1 MKNHTCKFPRTKTL
15 MGGAVLSV
23 LVACASMAAV
33 SAQSI
38 EGSFDLGGGATGG
51 VTMGA
56 NGPTGVLSNGAT
68 GDSIQIGGGGG
79 PGFALS
85 SGPASM
91 GDGGTIGRTSFRT
104 GYGNQG
110 MGNIQDGM
118 TTGSN
123 NPLDGRGSNFGLS
136 GTQTGLMAPNSFS
149 NAPMP
154 VTATNSGHM
163 DYGFTAGPQ
172 QYYDSMYGLTR
183 AGNNLI
189 DDLGR
194 RLTGGF
200 INSGRQ
206 SLPRVSTGSV
216 DFNTVT
222 RSSAGFGP

>member
-1 MKNHTCKFPRTKTL
+1 MKNHTFKFPRTNAFL
-15 MGGAVLSV
+15 AGAFLSV
-23 LVACASMAAV
+23 LAAWASVTTA

-38 EGSFDLGGGATGG
+38 DGSFDLGGGATGG

-68 GDSIQIGGGGG
+68 GDSIQIGGGG

-85 SGPASM
+85 SGPASL
-91 GDGGTIGRTSFRT
+91 GDSGTIGRTSFRT

>member
-1 MKNHTCKFPRTKTL
+1 MKNHTCKFPRTKSF
-15 MGGAVLSV
+15 MGGAFLSV
-23 LVACASMAAV
+23 VVACASMAAA

-68 GDSIQIGGGGG
+68 GDSIQIGGGGA
-79 PGFALS
+79 GFALS
-85 SGPASM
+85 GGPASM
-91 GDGGTIGRTSFRT
+91 GDSGTIGRTSFRT

-118 TTGSN
+118 ITGHN
-123 NPLDGRGSNFGLS
+123 NPLNGRGSNFGLS
-136 GTQTGLMAPNSFS
+136 DTQTGLMAPNSVN
-149 NAPMP
+149 NADLP
-154 VTATNSGHM
+154 VTETNSGHR

-172 QYYDSMYGLTR
+172 QYYDSMYGLQR

-200 INSGRQ
+200 IGSGRQ
-206 SLPRVSTGSV
+206 MLPRVSTGSV

-222 RSSAGFGP
+222 RASAGFGP